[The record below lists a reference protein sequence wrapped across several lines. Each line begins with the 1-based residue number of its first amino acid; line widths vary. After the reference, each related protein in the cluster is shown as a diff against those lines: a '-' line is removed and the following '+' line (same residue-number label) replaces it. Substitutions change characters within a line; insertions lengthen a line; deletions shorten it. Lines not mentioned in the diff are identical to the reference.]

1 MNTVFIWIVAT
12 ATINFSLCSSAA
24 TNWGLL
30 LLFSSSTH
38 SNSVL
43 LSGAETSLDKDYM
56 QWCLGVSLCSALGT
70 VLLYALLCVSFFSK
84 REVSWRVS
92 ETLRVVY
99 TFKTSCRSER
109 FCYLLWYALQQ
120 YILPFTFSTR
130 GREIWW
136 LTSEPPS
143 VGFSSCCCSA
153 TTFCSESFAMSL
165 CVSGLHHAHSVA

>member
-56 QWCLGVSLCSALGT
+56 QWCLGVSLCSVLGI

-109 FCYLLWYALQQ
+109 FCYLLWYAYATVYLTF
-120 YILPFTFSTR
+120 YIFYQGQRNMMANIRTPICWIFLLLLLSNNLLF
-130 GREIWW
+130 W
-136 LTSEPPS
+136 
-143 VGFSSCCCSA
+143 V
-153 TTFCSESFAMSL
+153 L
-165 CVSGLHHAHSVA
+165 CYVTVR